1 MISIKG
7 RIGRFMMRV
16 FALFPLQKKVVFS
29 SFDGNNYGD
38 NPKAVFEKL
47 QDIHAT
53 ARIIWL
59 LYDDRKV
66 IEGAN
71 VVKAY
76 SIKALYHQATAKV
89 WVFNSRQREWMVK
102 RKGQTYIQ
110 TWHGNIAM
118 KKIEKDALD
127 RLPEY
132 YVKEAKHDSEMADL
146 FLSDSEW
153 LTKNY
158 REAYWYGG
166 PVLEK
171 GLPREDLLY
180 SPHMPFRNHLIEEND
195 YPKDTRFVLYAPT
208 FRNSGDL
215 SCYDIDFLRLI
226 QTLENKTGN
235 TWKIIIRLHPNIQDK
250 QNSIKYDSDVLN
262 GSKYSDINELI
273 LASDLFISDYS
284 SCIFD
289 AVIANVPS
297 IIYASDIDDFTE
309 HERGLFFSWDELP
322 FAITRNNN
330 ELNSAIEEINV
341 HDYLIKASNF
351 MERCGFIKN
360 EHASADVA
368 DYILNVISGS
378 INCYG
383 K

>member
-1 MISIKG
+1 MKLKWILYKFLLRLFGLLKIKNNKILFCSYHGNSYSGNPRYIAEALKKKDENLDIVWLASKPLDLPTGMRCVKVKSIS
-7 RIGRFMMRV
+7 
-16 FALFPLQKKVVFS
+16 AL
-29 SFDGNNYGD
+29 Y
-38 NPKAVFEKL
+38 EY
-47 QDIHAT
+47 AT
-53 ARIIWL
+53 SKIWIDDSRKPIWL
-59 LYDDRKV
+59 
-66 IEGAN
+66 
-71 VVKAY
+71 
-76 SIKALYHQATAKV
+76 IKRGDQ
-89 WVFNSRQREWMVK
+89 F
-102 RKGQTYIQ
+102 YIQ
-110 TWHGNIAM
+110 TWHASIGL
-118 KKIEKDALD
+118 KKAEGLAVDT
-127 RLPEY
+127 LPKEY
-132 YVKEAKHDSEMADL
+132 VDSAKHDSEMADL